1 MVRLPSP
8 VRPLWPPLKVG
19 YTHATGLA
27 APISQRLSRLRGGYL
42 PSGCVESL
50 EEAAAT
56 SGGRCLT
63 ARNAEIVERTL
74 PQGVADD
81 DPVFGPFQHEYI
93 PRVAV
98 AELPGGRVLGQHAAL
113 ITRNG
118 DFVFELSAY
127 FGTKRW
133 RQHPL
138 FLHPF
143 PGPPHEVEGRLGV
156 LAIRGQAN
164 YYHFLMDVIPRL
176 EILRQCPEIEPPATW
191 YVSAH
196 TTYQRELLDMAGVD
210 RATIIDSAEVPHVTA
225 DCLVVPGTAGATP
238 VQPLNPPWVVQHLRE
253 LLLPQVRTDAP
264 PRPLYVSRGG
274 SKNNRAIV
282 DEDRLMAM
290 LQARGFE
297 VVDPNFMTVEEQI
310 RAFATASTIVAGHG
324 AALANL
330 VFAREDA
337 VLVELFP
344 AGEIVSDYWLL
355 ASGVPGFEYRFMKG
369 LGRRSRSRN
378 TMLVND
384 IRVDFDALERLLDE
398 VQR

>member
-1 MVRLPSP
+1 
-8 VRPLWPPLKVG
+8 VRPFWPPLKVG

-27 APISQRLSRLRGGYL
+27 APVSQRLSRMRGGYL
-42 PSGCVESL
+42 PSGCVETL
-50 EEAAAT
+50 EEAALS

-63 ARNAEIVERTL
+63 ARNAEILEREL
-74 PQGVADD
+74 PIGVPDD
-81 DPVFGPFQHEYI
+81 DPVFGPFKHQYI

-98 AELPGGRVLGQHAAL
+98 AELPGGRVLGPHSAL
-113 ITRNG
+113 ITGKG
-118 DFVFELSAY
+118 DLVFELGGY
-127 FGTKRW
+127 FGTTRC
-133 RQHPL
+133 REHPL

-143 PGPPHEVEGRLGV
+143 PDPPLEVEGRLGM
-156 LAIRGQAN
+156 LAMRGQQN

-176 EILRQCPEIEPPATW
+176 EVLRQCPEIEPPTTW
-191 YVSAH
+191 YVAAERS
-196 TTYQRELLDMAGVD
+196 YQRDLLEMAGISEEARVD
-210 RATIIDSAEVPHVTA
+210 STRFPHVTA
-225 DCLVVPGTAGATP
+225 ECLVVPGAPGATP

-253 LLLPQVRTDAP
+253 LLLPQVPTDAP
-264 PRPLYVSRGG
+264 PRPLYVTRGG

-282 DEDRLMAM
+282 DEDQLIAM

-297 VVDPNFMTVEEQI
+297 VCDPNFMTVAEQI
-310 RAFATASTIVAGHG
+310 QAFATASTIVAGHG

-355 ASGVPGFEYRFMKG
+355 SGGVPGFEYRFMKG

-384 IRVDFDALERLLDE
+384 IRIDRDALARLLDE